1 MDHLT
6 ALDRAGAGCLR
17 AVEGIGTDQWD
28 DSTPCDDWTVRD
40 LVQHLLGGSRMATVL
55 AEGGTREEAIT
66 ALSTPLDEG
75 DAPAALRRAFAAE
88 AEAFARPGV
97 LDRTLPH
104 PATDLPGADVL
115 GFRIT
120 DRAVHG
126 WDLARA
132 TGQDERLDPEVVEV
146 VWAGAEPMIPML
158 PSIGIFGDGPS
169 GDVGPDADLQTRV
182 LDALGRRP

>member
-1 MDHLT
+1 MDHHE
-6 ALDRAGAGCLR
+6 ALDRAGNGVIRTVSGVR
-17 AVEGIGTDQWD
+17 ADQWD
-28 DSTPCDDWTVRD
+28 EPTVCDDWTVRE

-55 AEGGTREEAIT
+55 AEGGSREEAI
-66 ALSTPLDEG
+66 AAMEAPLDE
-75 DAPAALRRAFAAE
+75 AEAVPTLQAAFAAE

-97 LDRTLPH
+97 LERVVPH
-104 PATDLPGADVL
+104 PAADLPAADVL

-132 TGQDERLDPEVVEV
+132 TGQDETIDPELLEV
-146 VWAGAEPMIPML
+146 VWAGVEPMIPML
-158 PSIGIFGDGPS
+158 PAIGIFGDGPS
-169 GDVGPDADLQTRV
+169 GDVSEDADLQTRV